1 MFQEHL
7 SNATAQ
13 TYIEHHGSSAMVL
26 RAKTCARKDL
36 VDMERSTVF
45 PHDGHRLHR
54 AIAAET
60 RNNIDALAVHTL
72 HFTIF

>member
-1 MFQEHL
+1 
-7 SNATAQ
+7 
-13 TYIEHHGSSAMVL
+13 
-26 RAKTCARKDL
+26 
-36 VDMERSTVF
+36 MERSTVF